1 MPIRRFSKHENRC
14 SKAFPLC
21 LQAAILV
28 FLLYISLCAA
38 QLSAEAA
45 LVVQPLE
52 IAFERT
58 PYRLTDAPADGVRF
72 SADAAEVLLT
82 ALSRSQEWI
91 EAEARLTAEQADGTP
106 QGTPLAEDG
115 LFLAPG
121 ERKTLRLAPPGGF
134 RPGSYR
140 VLVDVDGVSFTSMT
154 FEIVEKGEERSPSA
168 SESASL
174 PTPSP
179 ELPEPPADEGRP
191 PVEKGDPS
199 GPEARRS
206 GLNIALG
213 ALGGKVERWTSQ
225 FDDRAFGAA
234 NLVDGLR
241 SRTIGGDVDF
251 CNPCGWRAKDAIF
264 PQELVFSFYRGREAL
279 VDAVVIDTASL
290 SPMESGKPKASR
302 FPVDIEVWTADAER
316 PDEFVLRASAAL
328 EQTPGAHVVPFPPA
342 RARFLKLRIL
352 STQGRAAP
360 QLAEVGVLEA
370 AEPERS
376 VVRDLLRDIASPA
389 LGGAMV
395 WFTSDEREHEAGM
408 LLEPGGKGWR
418 SADGSLP
425 QSFVFAFY
433 RDRVARIGAVEIAP
447 AGSGTKTDPASLPRT
462 VAISVSDSSPVDGF
476 QEVARIAFSP
486 GEGTKTV
493 PIHRPAR
500 FLRVDILENHGG
512 KSTVLGHIR
521 IFEDP
526 VSALSVLSEYSDPA
540 SDTGGG

>member
-58 PYRLTDAPADGVRF
+58 PYRLTDGPADGVRF

-106 QGTPLAEDG
+106 QGAPLAEDG

-134 RPGSYR
+134 RPGRYR

-168 SESASL
+168 VSSSESASL
-174 PTPSP
+174 PTPS
-179 ELPEPPADEGRP
+179 LDIQEPPASEGRSP
-191 PVEKGDPS
+191 AEER
-199 GPEARRS
+199 GPESLRS

-376 VVRDLLRDIASPA
+376 V
-389 LGGAMV
+389 
-395 WFTSDEREHEAGM
+395 
-408 LLEPGGKGWR
+408 
-418 SADGSLP
+418 
-425 QSFVFAFY
+425 
-433 RDRVARIGAVEIAP
+433 
-447 AGSGTKTDPASLPRT
+447 
-462 VAISVSDSSPVDGF
+462 
-476 QEVARIAFSP
+476 
-486 GEGTKTV
+486 
-493 PIHRPAR
+493 
-500 FLRVDILENHGG
+500 
-512 KSTVLGHIR
+512 
-521 IFEDP
+521 
-526 VSALSVLSEYSDPA
+526 
-540 SDTGGG
+540 